1 MKKTLKSMCFMLK
14 YAWSLDK
21 LYLLFR
27 IPIALISSLRPF
39 ILIIYPAKIIEEITC
54 RSEVGIINRYII
66 EMTLLQLLTGFLS
79 YLFNKLLTIRY
90 NAFEYKHSLAMGRK
104 VMNVSFPIT
113 EDAEV
118 LNLIERIKP
127 IGYIEKSFE
136 SLFSFAS
143 RFITIVGLVWVLAKV
158 NIFVMFTIVIVLAI
172 NIVLNRKLKL
182 YDYQWKKEAAPYRR
196 RNDYL
201 LRLMYGFQY
210 GKEIRVNQMESY
222 LTNKYDEHSAEYLTK
237 MKKVG
242 DRYFLINNLT
252 SLAAGAQ
259 LLVVYISLSGS
270 ALTGAITIAEFTK
283 FLNAINSLSSSL
295 VKFSNGF
302 VDIRNNF
309 KYVEDLMEFFSLE
322 EEKSTPEKK
331 ILNKGEIEI
340 EFCNVSFKYPNT
352 NHCALENVNIKIP
365 PKSKVTI
372 VGLNG
377 SGKTTF
383 TKLLLGLYKP
393 TSGHIYIN
401 GVDINEFDSKE
412 YLKRFAC
419 AFQDV
424 RMFAYPIRE
433 NIVLAQ
439 DYDEKK
445 LEKIIDQCGLR
456 SVIEKLPL
464 KINTPIFKFLD
475 KAGVEFSGGETQ
487 KIEIARAVYKDSEVV
502 ILDEPL
508 ASLDPVSEYNLYY
521 SLNKI
526 VHDRTCIFVS
536 HRLSLARGCDKIL
549 VFDNGHLLESGTHD
563 ELMHIKDGKY
573 ADMYKKQSSFYVT
586 EKSANNE

>member
-1 MKKTLKSMCFMLK
+1 MKKTLKSMYFMLK

-21 LYLLFR
+21 LYLLLR
-27 IPIALISSLRPF
+27 IPITLVSSLRPF
-39 ILIIYPAKIIEEITC
+39 ILIIYPAKIIDAIMNGSEI
-54 RSEVGIINRYII
+54 GIINRYII
-66 EMTLLQLLTGFLS
+66 EMALLQLLAGFLS

-118 LNLIERIKP
+118 LNLIERIKS

-136 SLFSFAS
+136 SLFSFVS
-143 RFITIVGLVWVLAKV
+143 CFITIVGLMWVLAEV
-158 NIFVMFTIVIVLAI
+158 NIFVILTIAIVLVV
-172 NIVLNRKLKL
+172 NIILNRRLKL
-182 YDYQWKKEAAPYRR
+182 YNYQWQKEAAPYRR

-222 LTNKYDEHSAEYLTK
+222 LTDKYDEHSAEYLAK

-242 DRYFLINNLT
+242 DRYFLINNFT
-252 SLAAGAQ
+252 SLAAVAQ
-259 LLVVYISLSGS
+259 LLVVYMSLSGS
-270 ALTGAITIAEFTK
+270 ALAGAITIAEFTK
-283 FLNAINSLSSSL
+283 FINAVNSLSSSL

-309 KYVEDLMEFFSLE
+309 NYVEDLMKFFSLE
-322 EEKSTPEKK
+322 EDKSDSEKK
-331 ILNKGEIEI
+331 ILNKGDIEI

-352 NHCALENVNIKIP
+352 THYALENVSVKIP
-365 PKSKVTI
+365 PKSKITI

-383 TKLLLGLYKP
+383 TKLMLGLYKP
-393 TSGHIYIN
+393 TSGHIYVN
-401 GVDINEFDSKE
+401 GVDINEFDSKA

-419 AFQDV
+419 AFQDL

-433 NIVLAQ
+433 NIVLSQ

-445 LEKIIDQCGLR
+445 LEETIDQCGLM

-464 KINTPIFKFLD
+464 KIETPIFKFLD
-475 KAGVEFSGGETQ
+475 NAGVEFSGGETQ
-487 KIEIARAVYKDSEVV
+487 KIEIARAVYKDSDVV

-508 ASLDPVSEYNLYY
+508 ASLDPVSEYNMYY
-521 SLNKI
+521 GIHNM
-526 VHDRTCIFVS
+526 VNDRTCIFVS
-536 HRLSLARGCDKIL
+536 HRLSLARGCDQIL
-549 VFDNGHLLESGTHD
+549 VFDKGHLSESGTHD
-563 ELMHIKDGKY
+563 ELVHIKGGKY
-573 ADMYKKQSSFYVT
+573 ADMYNKQSSFYVA
-586 EKSANNE
+586 EESVNHE

>member
-1 MKKTLKSMCFMLK
+1 MKKTLKSMRFMLK

-27 IPIALISSLRPF
+27 IPITLISSLRPF
-39 ILIIYPAKIIEEITC
+39 ILIIYPAKIIEEIIC

-136 SLFSFAS
+136 SLFLFAS

-222 LTNKYDEHSAEYLTK
+222 LTNKYDEHSVEYLTK

-322 EEKSTPEKK
+322 EEKSAPEKK